1 MGKRMSNQQKSHGVV
16 IPRTW
21 IRPIWSEYDLG
32 EVKWEIKL
40 KSQQEGK
47 SLRGLGTQKKS
58 LNCFTVNPKSHY
70 FLRKGEYVYN
80 CRQILE

>member
-21 IRPIWSEYDLG
+21 IRPVWSEYDLG
-32 EVKWEIKL
+32 EVKCEIKL

-47 SLRGLGTQKKS
+47 SLRESWNSEKKFELFHS
-58 LNCFTVNPKSHY
+58 QSKVTLF
-70 FLRKGEYVYN
+70 FEKGGI
-80 CRQILE
+80 CL